1 VSDKRITLRP
11 ARPLGSPDKRFN
23 LMYDSRKIGAAWSI
37 APKGWV
43 AEICCPPYS
52 ISAATFDEL
61 RAQLRKIDR
70 SKLPPPSLWLRI
82 GRGAGDVLSRFR
94 C

>member
-23 LMYDSRKIGAAWSI
+23 VMYDSRKIGTARST

-52 ISAATFDEL
+52 IGAATFDEL
-61 RAQLRKIDR
+61 RARLRQVDR
-70 SKLPPPSLWLRI
+70 STLPPPPLWLRV
-82 GRGAGDVLSRFR
+82 GRRVGDVLSRLR
-94 C
+94 